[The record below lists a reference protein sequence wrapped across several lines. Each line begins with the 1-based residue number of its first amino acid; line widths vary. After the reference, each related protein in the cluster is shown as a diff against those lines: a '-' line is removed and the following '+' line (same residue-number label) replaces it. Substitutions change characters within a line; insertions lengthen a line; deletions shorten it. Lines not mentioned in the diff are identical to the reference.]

1 MAYVKILVSKV
12 MELREDLGLVIEV
25 NAGANGK
32 VNDLVFW
39 LQYKDAN
46 GAWQY
51 KGSQGATGIRIPL
64 VEGVEKFIID
74 NVKASVDASNKFN
87 ATNINKTSNGFDVN
101 SLSDEDKAILL
112 ALLIGNAKATPSE
125 PDLSLEN
132 ILNNAKGKGKG
143 KGKK

>member
-64 VEGVEKFIID
+64 VEGGEKFIID

>member
-112 ALLIGNAKATPSE
+112 ALLIGNAKTTPSE

>member
-1 MAYVKILVSKV
+1 MAYVKITVSKV
-12 MELREDLGLVIEV
+12 FELRKDLGLVIEV

-46 GAWQY
+46 GLWQY
-51 KGSQGATGIRIPL
+51 KGSQGATGIRIPMAN
-64 VEGVEKFIID
+64 GVEKFIID
-74 NVKASVDASNKFN
+74 NVKTSIDASNKFN
-87 ATNINKTSNGFDVN
+87 ASNVNKTSNAFDVN
-101 SLSDEDKAILL
+101 SLSDEDKATLL

-125 PDLSLEN
+125 PALSLEN
-132 ILNNAKGKGKG
+132 ILSSVKGKGNG

>member
-74 NVKASVDASNKFN
+74 NVKSSVDASNKFN

>member
-101 SLSDEDKAILL
+101 SLSDEDKTILL

>member
-125 PDLSLEN
+125 PTLSLEN

-143 KGKK
+143 KK

>member
-46 GAWQY
+46 GLWQY

-87 ATNINKTSNGFDVN
+87 ASNTSKANNGFDVN

-112 ALLIGNAKATPSE
+112 ALLIGNTKATPSE

>member
-143 KGKK
+143 KK